1 MVGELHPGSELR
13 HVGRGEAGGKARAFA
28 LVAPTSGPQQAGQG
42 GGETLAQLDHGDVV
56 GDNQAMKQCPGHLGS
71 GHQEVC
77 WAVCVKGGR

>member
-1 MVGELHPGSELR
+1 M
-13 HVGRGEAGGKARAFA
+13 
-28 LVAPTSGPQQAGQG
+28 APTSGPQQAGQG